1 MRWRST
7 YCKEHCLP
15 KTIQI
20 DLINE
25 EQLLRENAEDI
36 HLFGMAVYHDE
47 GGKDISIHLVD
58 HYKDY
63 ADVFSQEKIQT
74 LWEHSEYDYKINIEP
89 GKQPSFLIFNFFFI
103 LSCLFFIM
111 G

>member
-1 MRWRST
+1 MRWRSS

-20 DLINE
+20 ELINE

-47 GGKDISIHLVD
+47 DGRDISTCLIDYYKNYVD
-58 HYKDY
+58 M
-63 ADVFSQEKIQT
+63 FSQE
-74 LWEHSEYDYKINIEP
+74 
-89 GKQPSFLIFNFFFI
+89 
-103 LSCLFFIM
+103 
-111 G
+111 